1 MTVNGLG
8 PVVPPIPPLTPQA
21 ATPVRGDVEATQTPA
36 EPQRPEHANPALW
49 SVLTADEQ
57 DFFSEQ
63 SLVGPLAYGP
73 AQGPVAPEAPRGQR
87 IDVRA

>member
-8 PVVPPIPPLTPQA
+8 PVVPPIPPMAPQA
-21 ATPVRGDVEATQTPA
+21 APAVRGGAEAMQGAA

-57 DFFSEQ
+57 HFFSEQ
-63 SLVGPLAYGP
+63 SLVGPLTYGP
-73 AQGPVAPEAPRGQR
+73 ARGPVAPEAPRGQR